1 MKHITA
7 YMAGIALF
15 FPIKIIV
22 ALDSAYSKHIKQL
35 RLDVFLCRLLLKIIR
50 HLVTG
55 GGHLELPHE
64 MFGRTK

>member
-22 ALDSAYSKHIKQL
+22 ALDSAYFKTYKTTST
-35 RLDVFLCRLLLKIIR
+35 LCVSMPFIAKDYK
-50 HLVTG
+50 T
-55 GGHLELPHE
+55 
-64 MFGRTK
+64 FGDWWRAS